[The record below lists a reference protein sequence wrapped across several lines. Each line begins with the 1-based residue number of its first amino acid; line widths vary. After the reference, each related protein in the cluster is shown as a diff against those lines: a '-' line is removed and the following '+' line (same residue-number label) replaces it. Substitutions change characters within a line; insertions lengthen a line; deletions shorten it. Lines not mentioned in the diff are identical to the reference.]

1 MNIELSENY
10 DIEFKEVL
18 TFNGSIFP
26 KIEEIKNNLQDYLDN
41 GDYKENFDPEA
52 CKEFLKDNL
61 NERHK
66 SEICC
71 NIINK
76 CEEEHVEGIYDVSIF
91 NEDIIKEGIYMFIE
105 MEYEFNPRI

>member
-1 MNIELSENY
+1 MNIDLTENY
-10 DIEFKEVL
+10 DIELKQVL

-26 KIEEIKNNLQDYLDN
+26 KIEEIKNNLQDYLDA
-41 GDYKENFDPEA
+41 GDYKEDFDPEA
-52 CKEFLKDNL
+52 CKTFLKDNI

-76 CEEEHVEGIYDVSIF
+76 CEEEYVEGIYDISIF
-91 NEDIIKEGIYMFIE
+91 DEDIIKEGIYMFIE